1 VPSPPDLRAS
11 DAEREDVVAHLRE
24 QAAEGRLTV
33 DELDE
38 RSERA
43 YAARTVGELAELVA
57 DLPPP
62 ARARP
67 PAAPPAAVPSPSPS
81 VRGYGALPFT
91 YEWELEVTARRAMT
105 EALRHIAP
113 ALHRQGYELVDK
125 DERRLVF
132 AYEYRPGWTYAL
144 AVCLFPIGLFALA
157 ARAEERITLDFE
169 PLGRGRT
176 RIVAHGRAPRR
187 VRRAFAQLLA

>member
-1 VPSPPDLRAS
+1 MVPSPPDLRAS

-67 PAAPPAAVPSPSPS
+67 PAPTPAATPAPS

-91 YEWELEVTARRAMT
+91 YEWELDATSRRAMT

-125 DERRLVF
+125 GERRLVF
-132 AYEYRPGWTYAL
+132 SYAYRPGWTYAL
-144 AVCLFPIGLFALA
+144 AVCLFPIGLIALTV
-157 ARAEERITLDFE
+157 RSEERITLDFD

-176 RIVAHGRAPRR
+176 RVVAHGRAPRR